1 MQYQEMHQWR
11 HAEGLH
17 SFGTLKPKGQE
28 HDFRRNNCMWNGKT
42 STNKKVSKV
51 LVNKVTKVK

>member
-1 MQYQEMHQWR
+1 MHQWR
-11 HAEGLH
+11 CGPKGPHL
-17 SFGTLKPKGQE
+17 FRMLKPKGQE